1 MRRWEDATVWIDNA
15 RRILDGVKERE
26 EKKTVYD
33 ALEKIRRMKIKTV
46 EKYLS
51 EELGKRSYADFRVS
65 KPDISRDILTS
76 FTMTDPSED
85 GNSQSVKRI
94 RGIIDE
100 LLDDTNWT
108 LVQSTIECRLGIIRG
123 RLRGIDNKDEL
134 LKLVEKRM
142 AKRQSEK
149 NKKIRKLRNF

>member
-1 MRRWEDATVWIDNA
+1 MRRWEDATAWIDNA

-51 EELGKRSYADFRVS
+51 EELGKRGYADFRLS
-65 KPDISRDILTS
+65 KPDISKDILTN
-76 FTMTDPSED
+76 FTMTDTSED
-85 GNSQSVKRI
+85 GNSQNIKKA
-94 RGIIDE
+94 RGVIDE
-100 LLDDTNWT
+100 LLNDTNWT
-108 LVQSTIECRLGIIRG
+108 ILPSSLECRLGIIRG
-123 RLRGIDNKDEL
+123 RLRGIDSNDEL
-134 LKLVEKRM
+134 LKLVGKRM

-149 NKKIRKLRNF
+149 KKRDRELRNF

>member
-1 MRRWEDATVWIDNA
+1 MRRWEDATAWIDNA

-33 ALEKIRRMKIKTV
+33 ALEKIRRMKIKAV

-51 EELGKRSYADFRVS
+51 EELGKRGYADFRLS
-65 KPDISRDILTS
+65 KPDISRGILTN

-85 GNSQSVKRI
+85 GNSQSVRRT
-94 RGIIDE
+94 RGILDE

-108 LVQSTIECRLGIIRG
+108 LMSSTLECRLGIIRG
-123 RLRGIDNKDEL
+123 RLRGIDNDDEL
-134 LKLVEKRM
+134 FKLVEKRM
-142 AKRQSEK
+142 TKRQSEK
-149 NKKIRKLRNF
+149 KKYVGN